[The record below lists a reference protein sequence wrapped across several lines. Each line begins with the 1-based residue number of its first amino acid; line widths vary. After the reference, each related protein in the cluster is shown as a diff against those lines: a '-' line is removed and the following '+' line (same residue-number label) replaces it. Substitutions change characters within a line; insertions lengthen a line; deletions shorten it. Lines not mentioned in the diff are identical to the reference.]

1 MLSAQQRG
9 CDAQG
14 LGSTARGCCC
24 YVDARRRRAGSA
36 RRGIGLAARCG
47 PRQQG
52 NSRAQGLLAARLGSG
67 ERAAT
72 RPRRE
77 GARLA
82 GTAATGKKVGEKR
95 EGSFSPTL
103 RSSDDGTVQGRRG
116 REEGR
121 TSSPRRCARRRP
133 QRGTVARLAAQRAH
147 GVDGA
152 PGGGLARRSSDGRE
166 LRRGSRVFVARKLAT
181 GGRNRAQL
189 AKKIA
194 RWWFP
199 SLEFRTG
206 GSIWK
211 KHSVQQLLMRGP
223 GWAAA
228 AVALHARRAL
238 RAHDARV
245 LGQALAR
252 RGPGRLG
259 AWAARRAEPR
269 ARGEL
274 GWRG

>member
-121 TSSPRRCARRRP
+121 TSSPRRRARRRP
-133 QRGTVARLAAQRAH
+133 QRGAVARLAAQRAH

-152 PGGGLARRSSDGRE
+152 PGGGSARRSSDGRE
-166 LRRGSRVFVARKLAT
+166 LRRGSRVFVARKLGNGWKKSCAT
-181 GGRNRAQL
+181 GEENCARAVSFSGISHRRFDLEEAQR
-189 AKKIA
+189 APASDA
-194 RWWFP
+194 RARLDSSGGGAP
-199 SLEFRTG
+199 RTTRAC
-206 GSIWK
+206 W
-211 KHSVQQLLMRGP
+211 
-223 GWAAA
+223 
-228 AVALHARRAL
+228 ARR
-238 RAHDARV
+238 
-245 LGQALAR
+245 
-252 RGPGRLG
+252 
-259 AWAARRAEPR
+259 
-269 ARGEL
+269 
-274 GWRG
+274 WRGGDLGG